1 MGFGIKSIKKS
12 LGSAASKIVKE
23 ARSPEKAVSQVP
35 TNANDIT
42 GNTRRLIKNAPRNFN
57 SITDSVRDA
66 WRTRGASV
74 ITGYPEGS
82 KAAHDKAVAQKQAQ
96 QQAAAAA
103 EQQRV
108 AEAAAAKKAEFD
120 ARMGRERG
128 INNAYVN
135 SLSEMRRMAM
145 PNGVQGQR
153 YGDINRGMSTRVPT
167 QNVGMVGQG
176 LYNNPRTG
184 VAMEQQ
190 MQPYRGP
197 GMGPGQ
203 PPPGGVMMD
212 PIRGGPMN
220 SQMSRFE
227 GRPMLTGMTGQAPV
241 QQRPIQPMQQPAQ
254 VQGRPI
260 ARNTGIMRPRYQR

>member
-1 MGFGIKSIKKS
+1 MGFGLKSVTKSVKK
-12 LGSAASKIVKE
+12 GVGKVVKE
-23 ARSPEKAVSQVP
+23 ARAPEKAIRQVP

-42 GNTRRLIKNAPRNFN
+42 GNTRRLIRNAPRNLN
-57 SITDSVRDA
+57 SLTDSVRDA
-66 WRTRGASV
+66 WKTRGASV

-82 KAAHDKAVAQKQAQ
+82 KAAHDRVVFEKQSK
-96 QQAAAAA
+96 QQAEAAA

-120 ARMGRERG
+120 ARMSRERG
-128 INNAYVN
+128 INNAYVD
-135 SLSEMRRMAM
+135 SLSGMRRMAM

-153 YGDINRGMSTRVPT
+153 YGDINRGMSTRAPT

-184 VAMEQQ
+184 VAMGQQ

-197 GMGPGQ
+197 VMGPGQ

-212 PIRGGPMN
+212 PIRGGQMN
-220 SQMSRFE
+220 GQMPRFE
-227 GRPMLTGMTGQAPV
+227 GRPMRTGITGQAPV
-241 QQRPIQPMQQPAQ
+241 QQQPMQQPAP

-260 ARNTGIMRPRYQR
+260 VRNTGIMPSRYLGPR